1 MSCRWFHHIW
11 RPCAQV
17 ASKSSRLFMQAL
29 RCLCTSAISIAVCS
43 SATRTLP
50 ESMCKELKTRVL
62 RLAPH
67 TANGPSLPRGDGQ
80 QDWRDVLETTV
91 NSLKEGQVV
100 AVPTDTIYGLACL
113 AQNSDAVKRVYDI
126 KGRNG
131 QKPLAIC
138 VGEID
143 DIYKYCKV
151 TVPQPLLTDLLPGPV
166 TLVLE
171 RSDALNPELNP
182 FTPLVGVRIPDHSFI
197 RRLSQMC
204 GEPLALTSANVSS
217 HSSTIAVREF
227 QDLWPKL
234 AVVVDGGPIGDQS
247 PECRLGSTVIDLSA
261 SGRYQVIRP
270 GCALCATVDILEQK
284 YKLSQAPADH

>member
-1 MSCRWFHHIW
+1 MGDHAR
-11 RPCAQV
+11 
-17 ASKSSRLFMQAL
+17 
-29 RCLCTSAISIAVCS
+29 S
-43 SATRTLP
+43 SATRTLL
-50 ESMCKELKTRVL
+50 EAMCKELKTRVL
-62 RLAPH
+62 RLAPQ
-67 TANGPSLPRGDGQ
+67 TANGPSLPSGDGQ
-80 QDWRDVLETTV
+80 QDWKDVLETTV
-91 NSLKEGQVV
+91 NSLREGQVV

-113 AQNSDAVKRVYDI
+113 AQNSEAVKRVYDI

-151 TVPQPLLTDLLPGPV
+151 TVPRPLLADLLPGPV

-171 RSDALNPELNP
+171 QSDALNAELNP
-182 FTPLVGVRIPDHSFI
+182 FTPLVGVRIPDHAFI

-217 HSSTIAVREF
+217 HSSTIAVHEF

-234 AVVVDGGPIGDQS
+234 AVVVDGGPIGDQT
-247 PECRLGSTVIDLSA
+247 PECRLGSTVIDLSV

-270 GCALCATVDILEQK
+270 GCALSATVDILEQK